1 MWPFK
6 KRKPES
12 PEEIA
17 AEKRLDEVTR
27 EVAWD
32 EFDKEERR
40 ETLTLGFGP
49 LTGELMPEERAGG
62 PDRDPGYE
70 RPMRDVLREAD
81 EKS

>member
-17 AEKRLDEVTR
+17 AEERLDEATR
-27 EVAWD
+27 EAAWD

-62 PDRDPGYE
+62 PDRDPGE
-70 RPMRDVLREAD
+70 EHAVRDALRGDD
-81 EKS
+81 EKN

>member
-17 AEKRLDEVTR
+17 SEKRLDEATR

-32 EFDKEERR
+32 EFDKEAAREAWLGPTEPLGMTRAIHPRR
-40 ETLTLGFGP
+40 K
-49 LTGELMPEERAGG
+49 GG
-62 PDRDPGYE
+62 SDPGDE
-70 RPMRDVLREAD
+70 RGMRDVLRDAD